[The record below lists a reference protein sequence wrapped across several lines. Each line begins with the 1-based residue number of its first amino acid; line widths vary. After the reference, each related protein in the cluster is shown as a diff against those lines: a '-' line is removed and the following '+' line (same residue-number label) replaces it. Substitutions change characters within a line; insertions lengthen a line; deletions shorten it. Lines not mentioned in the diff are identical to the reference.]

1 MAKNRL
7 GIIIIMMC
15 VLCLAA
21 CGSGSSSKKDA
32 DKDRDKVTLTFD
44 GNATTGY
51 TWQADDGGT
60 DVVKIEESYKENDH
74 EKGMVG
80 VGGKDTFV
88 ITPLKAGTAD
98 VTFTY
103 GRSWEKSAAET
114 HTYKFTVDKDLKIS
128 YKEIKSAASGK
139 AG

>member
-1 MAKNRL
+1 MIKNRSVM
-7 GIIIIMMC
+7 IIVMMC
-15 VLCLAA
+15 VFCLTA
-21 CGSGSSSKKDA
+21 CGSGSSSKE
-32 DKDRDKVTLTFD
+32 DKVTLTFD

-51 TWQADDGGT
+51 TWQVDDGGT
-60 DVVKIEESYKENDH
+60 DVVKIEESYKEDDH

-88 ITPLKAGTAD
+88 ITPLKEGTAD

-114 HTYKFTVDKDLKIS
+114 HTYRFTVDKEMKI
-128 YKEIKSAASGK
+128 
-139 AG
+139 

>member
-1 MAKNRL
+1 MIKNRSVM
-7 GIIIIMMC
+7 IIVMMC
-15 VLCLAA
+15 VFCLTA
-21 CGSGSSSKKDA
+21 CGSGSSSKE
-32 DKDRDKVTLTFD
+32 DKVTLTFD

-51 TWQADDGGT
+51 TWQVDDGGT
-60 DVVKIEESYKENDH
+60 DVVKIEESYKEDDH

-88 ITPLKAGTAD
+88 ITPTKEGTAD

-114 HTYKFTVDKDLKIS
+114 HTYRFTVDKEMKIS
-128 YKEIKSAASGK
+128 CKEISSKTDK
-139 AG
+139 AK

>member
-1 MAKNRL
+1 MIKNRL
-7 GIIIIMMC
+7 GIIIVAMFS
-15 VLCLAA
+15 LCLAA
-21 CGSGSSSKKDA
+21 CGCGSSSKE
-32 DKDRDKVTLTFD
+32 DKVTLTFD

-51 TWQADDGGT
+51 TWQVDDGGT
-60 DVVKIEESYKENDH
+60 DVVKTEESYKEDDH

-88 ITPLKAGTAD
+88 ITPLKEGTAD

-114 HTYKFTVDKDLKIS
+114 HTYRFTVDKEMKIS
-128 YKEIKSAASGK
+128 CKEISSKTDK
-139 AG
+139 AK

>member
-1 MAKNRL
+1 MIKSRFWIVIVA
-7 GIIIIMMC
+7 MS

-21 CGSGSSSKKDA
+21 CGTGSSSKE
-32 DKDRDKVTLTFD
+32 DKVTLTID

-51 TWQADDGGT
+51 TWQVDDGGT
-60 DVVKIEESYKENDH
+60 DVVKIEESYKEDDH

-88 ITPLKAGTAD
+88 ITPLKEGTAD

-114 HTYKFTVDKDLKIS
+114 HTYRFTVDKEMKIS
-128 YKEIKSAASGK
+128 CKEISSKTDK
-139 AG
+139 AK